1 MTMSDRFARLEALVS
16 TLRDRPG
23 VTANALADQLNVSV
37 RSVFRDIETLR
48 DRGYPVESSRGRGGG
63 LRLNPNWGLRR
74 ILLPSHEALGVLL
87 SLAVADRLGL
97 PLFSS
102 GLGHARAK
110 VIDAFPEHE
119 RKRLRPLR
127 ERILVGPSASEVVAR
142 SYKAPR
148 QAPIEALQS
157 AFLNE
162 HTATCLY
169 RREDGR
175 RSTRRIE
182 PHALL
187 LNWPAWYLL
196 AHDHLRGDVR
206 TFRLDRFESVHEE
219 EAHFSPRPYQ
229 IVRAIDGLDADDP
242 TSWHL

>member
-1 MTMSDRFARLEALVS
+1 MADRFARLDTLIS

-23 VTANALADQLNVSV
+23 ITAGALADQLDVSV
-37 RSVFRDIETLR
+37 RSIFRDIETLR
-48 DRGYPVESSRGRGGG
+48 ERGYPVESSRGRGGG
-63 LRLNPNWGLRR
+63 LRLHPNWGLGR
-74 ILLPSHEALGVLL
+74 ILLPSDEALGVLL

-110 VIDAFPEHE
+110 VIDAFPEHQ

-127 ERILVGPSASEVVAR
+127 ERILVGPSASEMVAR
-142 SYKAPR
+142 SYRSPR
-148 QAPIEALQS
+148 PGTVQALQS

-162 HTATCLY
+162 RLATCLY

-196 AHDHLRGDVR
+196 AHDQLRGEVR

-219 EAHFSPRPYQ
+219 EAHFRPRPHQ
-229 IVRAIDGLDADDP
+229 IIGSIDGLDADDP
-242 TSWHL
+242 TSWQL